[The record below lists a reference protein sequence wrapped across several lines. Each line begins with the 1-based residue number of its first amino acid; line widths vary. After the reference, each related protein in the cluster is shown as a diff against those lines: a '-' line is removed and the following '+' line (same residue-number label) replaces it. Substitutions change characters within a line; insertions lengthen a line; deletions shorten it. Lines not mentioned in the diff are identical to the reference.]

1 MEKQFIPYELALE
14 LKELGFDEKC
24 FKSYRQQIK
33 HEWYDIRSS
42 ENITFNKDEKIIL
55 SNGKIY
61 SDEKYLCD
69 APLWQQ
75 AFDWFRKEKGFDSW
89 VVPIH
94 YIENG
99 KSFKKYTYIIEP
111 VIFDETFSI
120 DGTESENYEEARIE
134 CLKKLIELR
143 KNVK

>member
-1 MEKQFIPYELALE
+1 MNEQFIPYELALK
-14 LKELGFDEKC
+14 LKELGFDEEC
-24 FKSYRQQIK
+24 FNV
-33 HEWYDIRSS
+33 YDELGFIQ
-42 ENITFNKDEKIIL
+42 DEK
-55 SNGKIY
+55 KM
-61 SDEKYLCD
+61 DELNLIKLN

-89 VVPIH
+89 VIPIY

-143 KNVK
+143 KM

>member
-1 MEKQFIPYELALE
+1 MEEQFIPYELAIE
-14 LKELGFDEKC
+14 LRILGFDDYGFAFYWTDTKQLI
-24 FKSYRQQIK
+24 FDSPDYLGK
-33 HEWYDIRSS
+33 H
-42 ENITFNKDEKIIL
+42 
-55 SNGKIY
+55 NGVH
-61 SDEKYLCD
+61 LQ